1 MHCHQEGPGVC
12 GDATDSRR
20 SEEEARPMPE
30 DTGEGIPR
38 GRESEGTGEGGGGQG
53 EDPRS
58 RASYGATP

>member
-1 MHCHQEGPGVC
+1 
-12 GDATDSRR
+12 
-20 SEEEARPMPE
+20 MPE

-58 RASYGATP
+58 RASYGAPP